1 MGVILQDYKYI
12 RYNQEKPQKRWGR
25 NLLVILILV
34 LIAATPLAYSFYKN
48 GTYRLKGASVKA
60 QAKVESVAE
69 VNIPDR
75 FTYYQILAKGEAVVQ
90 DISKVDVPSN
100 KIYIQLEAFRTAYEA
115 DNFQSQIKLLDLNPK
130 IETLFLPNKGGNW
143 FTVRL
148 GAIETDAE
156 LARLKLVLDSNQI
169 KFAVVTRE

>member
-1 MGVILQDYKYI
+1 MQDYKHI
-12 RYNQEKPQKRWGR
+12 RYNLDKPPRKWKRKA
-25 NLLVILILV
+25 LALLILL
-34 LIAATPLAYSFYKN
+34 LIGATPLAYSYYKN
-48 GTYRLKGASVKA
+48 GALLIKDDAVKT
-60 QAKVESVAE
+60 ESKKDQPIAE

-100 KIYIQLEAFRTAYEA
+100 KIYLQLAAFRTAAEA
-115 DNFQSQIKLLDLNPK
+115 DNFEAQLKLLDLSPK
-130 IETLFLPNKGGNW
+130 IETLFLPNKGGSW

-148 GAIETDAE
+148 GAIETDDE

-169 KFAVVTRE
+169 KFAVVSKQ